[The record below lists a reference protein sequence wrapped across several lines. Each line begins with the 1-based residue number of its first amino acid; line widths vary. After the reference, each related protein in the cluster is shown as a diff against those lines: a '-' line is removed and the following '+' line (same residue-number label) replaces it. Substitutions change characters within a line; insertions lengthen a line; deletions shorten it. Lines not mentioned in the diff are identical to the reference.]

1 VRTRFAGWS
10 DEAVRESLD
19 KLGRTRDRVLDA
31 AGIQPGET
39 VADVGAGTGL
49 LTLGAVER
57 VGPDGE
63 VLAIDLS
70 ADALDE
76 LRASTQAP
84 NVSYL
89 VAVAEALP
97 LPDESIDVVVTR
109 SVLLYV
115 KEKADAASEFFRV
128 LRSGGRVSLFEPIN
142 IRNLR
147 LTKAVDFSPLGE
159 LGARLREWND
169 AFYADLEDP
178 MLDFDEVDLGRF
190 FAQAGFADVDVDL
203 VVDEQEVVGERYLN
217 HVGAPGRPTLL
228 ERWQQDFAPGDV
240 DRLAEFL
247 NGRTFRVRHVHAY
260 LTARKP

>member
-1 VRTRFAGWS
+1 MRTRFAGWS
-10 DEAVRESLD
+10 DDEVRVSLD

-70 ADALDE
+70 ADALNE
-76 LRASTQAP
+76 LRANTQAA

-89 VAVAEALP
+89 IAVAEALP
-97 LPDESIDVVVTR
+97 LPDQSIDAVVTR
-109 SVLLYV
+109 SVLIYV
-115 KEKADAASEFFRV
+115 KDKAAAASEFFRV

-147 LTKAVDFSPLGE
+147 LADAVDFSPLGE

-169 AFYADLEDP
+169 AFYANPDDP
-178 MLDFDEVDLGRF
+178 MLDFDEVDLERF
-190 FAQAGFADVDVDL
+190 FAQVGFANVDVDV
-203 VVDEQEVVGERYLN
+203 VADEQEVVGERYLN
-217 HVGAPGRPTLL
+217 QVGAPGRPTLL
-228 ERWQQDFAPGDV
+228 ERWQEDFAPGDV
-240 DRLAEFL
+240 ERLAGFL
-247 NGRTFRVRHVHAY
+247 RGRTFRVRHVCAY
-260 LTARKP
+260 LTAGKP